1 MSTKIKMKM
10 FTHSDNIKI
19 NNNLAKDMK
28 LNNINNINNN
38 FILKSQVNNKRNCSK
53 LMMQGN
59 MNCSSCNKKVNVL

>member
-1 MSTKIKMKM
+1 M

-19 NNNLAKDMK
+19 NNNLAKDIK
-28 LNNINNINNN
+28 LNNINNINNINNN
-38 FILKSQVNNKRNCSK
+38 FILKNQVNNKRNCSK

>member
-19 NNNLAKDMK
+19 NNELAKDIK
-28 LNNINNINNN
+28 SIDVNNN
-38 FILKSQVNNKRNCSK
+38 FILKNKSNKRNCSK

-59 MNCSSCNKKVNVL
+59 MICSSCNKKVNVL